1 MIYRNPWK
9 GMALLACCAGLF
21 LLAGCGSGQ
30 KDTTVSTASVKAI
43 KVIRQDIPLTYEY
56 AGQVKGVD
64 EVAVQ
69 AKISG
74 LVVEK
79 YVKGGEIV
87 QQGQPLFRIDS
98 RQYESALSSARG
110 EKIKAEVNLRNARRQ
125 LERDRKLYGAHAI
138 SQKEMEDQED
148 DVNSYEAE
156 LETKTADLEKARQN
170 LNDSMVY
177 APLSGRL
184 SVDDA
189 AVGTYASAG
198 STKLVTIDSLDP
210 VYVEF
215 NVSESDYLDNIAGD
229 GSADGSHLTITLGNG
244 KTYPQEGRIVQ
255 ADRSMDTGAG
265 TLTIKSLFENP
276 DHTLLPGMYARV
288 KFIGKT
294 VPDTLLVP
302 QRAVQQLLNQAYVMT
317 VADDGTAVSKNVTLG
332 QKVGSYYIIES
343 GLDENDEV
351 IVGGLTNLKDG
362 ATISSSL
369 VTGESLGLSLGDS
382 VKQDGEA
389 GNG

>member
-1 MIYRNPWK
+1 MISQK
-9 GMALLACCAGLF
+9 IGKKTAVLACILGLC
-21 LLAGCGSGQ
+21 LTAGCGSGQ
-30 KDTTVSTASVKAI
+30 KDSASTVQPVKAM
-43 KVIRQDIPLTYEY
+43 KVLKQDTPLTYDY
-56 AGQVKGVD
+56 AAQVKGVD

-79 YVKGGEIV
+79 YVKGGDVVEK
-87 QQGQPLFRIDS
+87 GQPLFRIDS

-110 EKIKAEVNLRNARRQ
+110 EKVKAEVNLRNARRQ
-125 LERDRKLYGAHAI
+125 LERDRKLYAAQAI

-156 LETKTADLEKARQN
+156 VETKKADMEKAQEN

-189 AVGTYASAG
+189 AVGTYATAG
-198 STKLVTIDSLDP
+198 GTKLVTIGSLDP

-244 KTYPQEGRIVQ
+244 KSYPQEGKIVQ

-265 TLTIKSLFENP
+265 TLTIKSLFDNP

-294 VPDTLLVP
+294 VPNALLVP
-302 QRAVQQLLNQAYVMT
+302 QRAVQQLLNQSYVMT
-317 VADDGTAVSKNVTLG
+317 VGSDGTAVSKNVTLG
-332 QKVGSYYIIES
+332 QKVGSYYIIKS
-343 GLDENDEV
+343 GVDENDEV

-362 ATISSSL
+362 AAISTSL
-369 VTGESLGLSLGDS
+369 VTGESLGLSLSDS
-382 VKQDGEA
+382 DTQDKEA

>member
-198 STKLVTIDSLDP
+198 STKLVTIGSLDL

-294 VPDTLLVP
+294 VPDALLVP

>member
-1 MIYRNPWK
+1 MVHDGKRK
-9 GMALLACCAGLF
+9 GIVLAACMMSLF

-30 KDTTVSTASVKAI
+30 KEASASAASAKAM
-43 KVIRQDIPLTYEY
+43 KVIKQDTPLIYEY

-79 YVKGGEIV
+79 YVKGGDLVE
-87 QQGQPLFRIDS
+87 QGQPLFRIDS
-98 RQYESALSSARG
+98 RQYESALSAAQG
-110 EKIKAEVNLRNARRQ
+110 EKVKAEVNLRNARRQ
-125 LERDRKLYGAHAI
+125 LERDRKLYSAQAI
-138 SQKEMEDQED
+138 SQKTMEDQED
-148 DVNSYEAE
+148 DVNAYEAE
-156 LETKTADLEKARQN
+156 LETKTADLAKAREN

-198 STKLVTIDSLDP
+198 ATKLVTIGSLDP

-244 KTYPQEGRIVQ
+244 KTYPGEGKIVQ

-265 TLTIKSLFENP
+265 TLTIKSLFDNP
-276 DHTLLPGMYARV
+276 DHALLPGMYARV

-294 VPDTLLVP
+294 VPNALLVP
-302 QRAVQQLLNQAYVMT
+302 QRAVQQLLNQSYVLT
-317 VADDGTAVSKNVTLG
+317 VGSDGTAVSKNVTLG

-362 ATISSSL
+362 AAISPSL
-369 VTGESLGLSLGDS
+369 VTGESLGLSFGDS
-382 VKQDGEA
+382 VKQEGD

>member
-69 AKISG
+69 AKISA

-79 YVKGGEIV
+79 YVKGGASV

-198 STKLVTIDSLDP
+198 STKLVTIGSLDP

-294 VPDTLLVP
+294 VPDALLVP

-362 ATISSSL
+362 ATISSSR

>member
-21 LLAGCGSGQ
+21 LLAGCRSGQ

-198 STKLVTIDSLDP
+198 STKLVTIGSLDP

-229 GSADGSHLTITLGNG
+229 GSADGSHLTITLANG

-294 VPDTLLVP
+294 VPDALLVP

-362 ATISSSL
+362 AAISSSL